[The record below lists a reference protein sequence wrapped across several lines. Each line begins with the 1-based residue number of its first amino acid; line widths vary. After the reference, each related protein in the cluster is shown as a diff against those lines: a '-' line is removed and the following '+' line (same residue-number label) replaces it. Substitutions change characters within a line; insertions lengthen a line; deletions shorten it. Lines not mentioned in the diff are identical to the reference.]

1 MTTGI
6 VRTPQGGVD
15 GRLAGVSVSDTVP
28 LRTVSHS

>member
-15 GRLAGVSVSDTVP
+15 GRLAGMSVPDTV
-28 LRTVSHS
+28 LFRIVSRW